1 MNNPAILEK
10 LQSIETMLLEQ
21 NTRFLSLS
29 EAATY
34 LNVSES
40 FLYKAIAKRTIP
52 FSKPNGKLIYFRQSD
67 LNAWIE
73 NGSSLTTIK
82 GE

>member
-10 LQSIETMLLEQ
+10 LQTIEAMLLEQ

-29 EAATY
+29 EAAKY

-40 FLYKAIAKRTIP
+40 FLYKAIAKRAIP
-52 FSKPNGKLIYFRQSD
+52 FQKPNGKLIYFRQSD

-73 NGSSLTTIK
+73 SRASLTTIQ